1 MVGRRRRRLGCVTR
15 LFLLLVIVAVGIG
28 LAYGFDMLVT
38 APWAYGIFG
47 RSTLTG
53 SWTGTVQARSGAR
66 YAFYL
71 QLEHSR
77 YFTDLPTTEG
87 TGRGGLGK
95 LFGSLTWC
103 ARDGP
108 TRNLTVEGTANHSAS
123 DVTIGVHVP
132 DHPRPG
138 LYPSSFHG
146 AWHGSTLA
154 LLVSFVWRQG
164 ISAISSSARW
174 PDLSLTM
181 RKRGYRAYQDACAQ
195 R

>member
-1 MVGRRRRRLGCVTR
+1 MVRRRRRRLGCVTR
-15 LFLLLVIVAVGIG
+15 LLLLLVIVAVALG
-28 LAYGFDMLVT
+28 LVYGFDILVT

-53 SWTGTVQARSGAR
+53 SWTGTVQTQRGAR
-66 YAFYL
+66 YVFYL
-71 QLEHSR
+71 HLEHSR

-95 LFGSLTWC
+95 IFGSLSWC
-103 ARDGP
+103 ARDGL
-108 TRNLTVEGTANHSAS
+108 TRSLTVEGTADHSAS
-123 DVTIGVHVP
+123 HVNIGVHVP
-132 DHPRPG
+132 DHPRSG

-154 LLVSFVWRQG
+154 LRVSFVWRQG

-181 RKRGYRAYQDACAQ
+181 HKRGYRAYQAACAQ